1 MPGAGTAL
9 ADIGQRVVGGVYT
22 PSEDAADCQA
32 LCASLAR
39 GLGAAAAGHARAAAA
54 PARRRVQALET
65 SAGEM
70 QADAYVV
77 ANGVGAQALCRQAGL
92 QPLIYPLKGYSLTY
106 ALGPDSA
113 RRAPA

>member
-1 MPGAGTAL
+1 MHYQASLGCEQHALGRDECLALEPAL

-39 GLGAAAAGHARAAAA
+39 GLGARLRLGTRV
-54 PARRRVQALET
+54 RRLRGGGAVQALET

-70 QADAYVV
+70 QPTPMSWPMAW
-77 ANGVGAQALCRQAGL
+77 
-92 QPLIYPLKGYSLTY
+92 
-106 ALGPDSA
+106 A
-113 RRAPA
+113 RRRCAARPACSR

>member
-1 MPGAGTAL
+1 MPGVEPAL

-39 GLGAAAAGHARAAAA
+39 GLARLRLGTRVRRLRGGA
-54 PARRRVQALET
+54 VQALET

-92 QPLIYPLKGYSLTY
+92 QPLIYPL
-106 ALGPDSA
+106 
-113 RRAPA
+113 RATA